1 LQGYL
6 RVAEYDKEII
16 SLARQVLG
24 QPKPRSDPPPVNPK
38 TPPRAPEIKAPP
50 QASGIEAEARKE
62 RAEPPHARETKT
74 AEELARMIEADLAKH
89 PQCPSSGFVVTVYGA
104 AHWRAM
110 LMITPA
116 AGPLRNP
123 QQWRDL
129 TDGLAER
136 LRQRFDLAWR

>member
-1 LQGYL
+1 L

-24 QPKPRSDPPPVNPK
+24 QPQPKSDPPPVSPK
-38 TPPRAPEIKAPP
+38 TPAPETKAPP
-50 QASGIEAEARKE
+50 QAPEMKLEARKE
-62 RAEPPHARETKT
+62 RGEQPQVKETKT

-89 PQCPSSGFVVTVYGA
+89 PQCPSEGFVVTVYGA
-104 AHWRAM
+104 RYWRAM

-129 TDGLAER
+129 TDELAER
-136 LRQRFDLAWR
+136 FRQRYDLAWR